1 MSKLVK
7 QSISD
12 IKKIIKKDNHVYW
25 FLIKNK
31 KALLICKGMTKT
43 EANNCLIDKIDD
55 KLDKYINAR
64 LWRLTITTHNAK
76 LDRKNNP
83 VFGDVR
89 IMVENYIVN
98 ERKKD
103 LQLKKIIEK
112 GHSGPIWIQK
122 EWLEYNTWKKAYIN
136 NIINKVSTD
145 TVKLKVTG
153 QNFYRMYFE

>member
-55 KLDKYINAR
+55 KQDKYINAR
-64 LWRLTITTHNAK
+64 LWRLTITTHNEK
-76 LDRKNNP
+76 LDGENNP
-83 VFGDVR
+83 VYGD
-89 IMVENYIVN
+89 ILIILENYIII
-98 ERKKD
+98 ERKND
-103 LQLKKIIEK
+103 LRLKKQAEINNF
-112 GHSGPIWIQK
+112 GPIWFTK
-122 EWLEYNTWKKAYIN
+122 KWLEYNTWKKKYIT
-136 NIINKVSTD
+136 NIFDKISSGK
-145 TVKLKVTG
+145 VKLKMIG
-153 QNFYRMYFE
+153 QNFYDVKFI